1 MQIELV
7 TGVDDELWDA
17 FQRLVPQLTSNKPP
31 PSQDDLRAL
40 VASDSSSL
48 LIARGADGRIVGAAC
63 LTVYRVPTGVRA
75 IIEDVIVDETARGS
89 GLGEALT
96 RRCLDLARDKD
107 AAAVT
112 LTSNPARQSANR
124 LYVRMGFK
132 RRETNAYIYPLSPT
146 GGSSGAWDP
155 QDTN

>member
-1 MQIELV
+1 MV
-7 TGVDDELWDA
+7 TGVDDELWEA

-40 VASDSSSL
+40 GGLRTPARSSSP
-48 LIARGADGRIVGAAC
+48 AGADGRIVGAAC

-75 IIEDVIVDETARGS
+75 IIEDVIVDETARGT

-96 RRCLDLARDKD
+96 RRCLDLAREKG

-132 RRETNAYIYPLSPT
+132 RRETNAYIYPLS
-146 GGSSGAWDP
+146 
-155 QDTN
+155 